1 MKTLMLGNE
10 AAARGL
16 FEAGC
21 SFVSSYPGTPS
32 TEITEEAA
40 KYPEIYCEWA
50 PNEKVATEVAYG
62 ASVAGSR
69 SFCTMKMVGLNV
81 AADPLF
87 TAGYMGVNGAY
98 VVVTA
103 DDPSCHSSQN
113 EQDNRHY
120 ARAAKIAMVEPSDAQ
135 ECKDFVR
142 LACEISEEFDT
153 PVLYRTT
160 TRVCHSKG
168 LVEFGERVE
177 HVAPAY
183 ARNTRKY
190 DSNSAGKIGQEWAL
204 QHAVMDSNP
213 CMSFSPVW
221 FLKCIVILNHLFG
234 FCF

>member
-1 MKTLMLGNE
+1 MKHLMSGNE
-10 AAARGL
+10 ATARGVY
-16 FEAGC
+16 EAGIKVC
-21 SFVSSYPGTPS
+21 SAYPGTPS
-32 TEITEEAA
+32 TEILENLPQYG
-40 KYPEIYCEWA
+40 KDVYCEWA

-135 ECKDFVR
+135 ECKVFVR

-190 DSNSAGKIGQEWAL
+190 VCAPANAY
-204 QHAVMDSNP
+204 
-213 CMSFSPVW
+213 
-221 FLKCIVILNHLFG
+221 LNHPIVEERLV
-234 FCF
+234 